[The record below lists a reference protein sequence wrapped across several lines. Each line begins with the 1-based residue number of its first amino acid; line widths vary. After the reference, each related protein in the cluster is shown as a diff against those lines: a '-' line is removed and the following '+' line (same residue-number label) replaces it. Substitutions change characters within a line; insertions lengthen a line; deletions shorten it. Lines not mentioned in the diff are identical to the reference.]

1 MRRFTVIAPD
11 CGKEYTGAWEDTS
24 FKLVEAGTW
33 DDQEQ
38 RPDIFLWHWSK
49 EKDLPVREVL
59 SLLPKLLVIIS
70 DRGDKITL
78 AEDLLDIY
86 SLQSFSGEDT
96 GFTICSR
103 LEGEVAVPDWDFY
116 KNSSQDDIT
125 REEQIKAAAGSI
137 YRYLL
142 EDVIRETAEWCG
154 HMSSVVGHM

>member
-1 MRRFTVIAPD
+1 MRRFTVIAP
-11 CGKEYTGAWEDTS
+11 GSAGEYANAWEDTS
-24 FKLVEAGTW
+24 FKLVEDGTW
-33 DDQEQ
+33 NDPEQ
-38 RPDIFLWHWSK
+38 RPDVFLWRWSK
-49 EKDLPVREVL
+49 NNELPDQMIL

-70 DRGDKITL
+70 DRGEKITVPEEL
-78 AEDLLDIY
+78 SEIY
-86 SLQSFSGEDT
+86 NRQSFSGEDT

-103 LEGEVAVPDWDFY
+103 LEGEVTVPYWDLY
-116 KNSSQDDIT
+116 KSNSAIT

>member
-1 MRRFTVIAPD
+1 MRRFTVIAP
-11 CGKEYTGAWEDTS
+11 GSAGEYANAWEDTS
-24 FKLVEAGTW
+24 FKLVEAGSW
-33 DDQEQ
+33 DDPEQ
-38 RPDIFLWHWSK
+38 WPDVFLWRWSK
-49 EKDLPVREVL
+49 ENDLPVKEIL
-59 SLLPKLLVIIS
+59 SLLPRLLVIIS
-70 DRGDKITL
+70 DRGEKIIVPEEL
-78 AEDLLDIY
+78 SEVY

-103 LEGEVAVPDWDFY
+103 LQGQVAVPQWDLY
-116 KNSSQDDIT
+116 GSQSAIT